1 MVQQMKEKLCLIQHI
16 HTIYIYIFYYKSDD
30 KILVSM
36 LTLLDDLAGDFDLFG
51 VDFLTDFL
59 FIFKLLII

>member
-16 HTIYIYIFYYKSDD
+16 HTIYIYFYYKSDD
-30 KILVSM
+30 NILVSI

-59 FIFKLLII
+59 FIFMLLII